1 MKIEYWSHCFNDG
14 INFKNLAFYSQ
25 NEENAENIINK
36 HSEDFRNLMIKM
48 INKSSRNSLEDI
60 YRWEISHD
68 YDGEIKLTD
77 DEIIQEV
84 LNYIKKY
91 NFLEYKHSWS
101 SFFELAKHLISSH
114 GKCNYCDTCE
124 QCGDYNESYEWNI

>member
-14 INFKNLAFYSQ
+14 INFENFTFHSI
-25 NEENAENIINK
+25 NEEDEENTIKK
-36 HSEDFRNLMIKM
+36 HSEDFRNLMINM
-48 INKSSRNSLEDI
+48 INKSSRESLEDI
-60 YRWEISHD
+60 YRWEISHNYED
-68 YDGEIKLTD
+68 KIELNDHELKD
-77 DEIIQEV
+77 DI

-91 NFLEYKHSWS
+91 NFLEEKHSWY

-124 QCGDYNESYEWNI
+124 QCGDFNESYEWSI